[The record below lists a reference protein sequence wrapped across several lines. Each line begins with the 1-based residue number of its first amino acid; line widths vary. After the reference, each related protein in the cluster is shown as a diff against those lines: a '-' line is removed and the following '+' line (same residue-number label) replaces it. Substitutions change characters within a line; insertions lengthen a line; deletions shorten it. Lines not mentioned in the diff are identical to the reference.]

1 MLLVF
6 CCNRITKTAPCDAC
20 LFIFSPLEQYARHV
34 AHKRATWHAR
44 CLSSQHSNTEQQNK
58 VFLVNRTVSA
68 CLGKLISM
76 ETRTQVNPL
85 RFSVDSCNLG
95 VSIIFVVGILLR
107 QKNKDRSM
115 WFVSLYL
122 QSYRTRCA
130 PSWCACAPRSAQDAC
145 LYNSIFRISYSNF
158 RISYGKHF

>member
-34 AHKRATWHAR
+34 ARKRAIWHAR

-122 QSYRTRCA
+122 QSYRTICA
-130 PSWCACAPRSAQDAC
+130 PSWCA
-145 LYNSIFRISYSNF
+145 
-158 RISYGKHF
+158 